1 MVETSTLRV
10 AVVGAGPA
18 GTYAARH
25 LLGAGDGTYADGRV
39 ALLTD
44 RAIEVDMFERLP
56 TPYGL
61 IRGGVAPD
69 HPEKKLMGQLFE
81 SLTRRPE
88 FRYFGN
94 VEVGRDVSAGELSDW
109 YDAVIYAV
117 GASDDPVLDIP
128 GADLTG
134 CVSAR
139 QFVGWYN
146 GHPDHADLAV
156 DLSAER
162 AIVIGN
168 GNVALDVARILA
180 HDPEILRRTD
190 IADHALKA
198 LERSRIREVVV
209 VGRRSHLHAAFG
221 CAELEELGQLEGI
234 GIAVDAAELALAGSP
249 PGLARRKH
257 DALVSYASNPSA
269 GGGRRIALRFLTTP
283 IAIEG
288 SEKVQGL
295 RWARTG
301 LVDTASGTRNLD
313 LAGVSDVIP
322 AGLVIRSI
330 GYRGS
335 PVPGLPFDE
344 VRGVLAHLDGRIR
357 GCPGSYATGWIKRG
371 PTGVIG
377 TNKKCARDTVRALLD
392 DAAAGLLPTQRSLDR
407 ATLDARVRE
416 RASAV
421 VDLHGWRAIDLDE
434 RRAGHLENRP
444 RRKHTRIPDLV
455 SAARAG
461 HPVGPQR
468 YEIIVI
474 GSGLGGLV
482 SAACLA
488 ASGKSVLVL
497 EQHEILG
504 GCSQVFR
511 RKGKWEFDCG
521 VHYVGGCVPGSDSL
535 IPTVLRGLG
544 VEDRIE
550 WSRLDDDGMDTV
562 VLPEHTFRVPTNWD
576 GFADN
581 LAQTFPADATG
592 LRNCVAELRLIGEGA
607 DRINDVPHS
616 VRVVLPL
623 ARRPRELAVI
633 VRALE
638 QPIGRMFDRH
648 RLSPKART
656 ALLSLIHLHNTP
668 PSRTPALL
676 VAALLRH
683 YFKAGAYFPTQGG
696 QVLAA
701 NLAEV
706 ILSHGGTIRT
716 KARVRSID
724 IQAGRVTGVTLTD
737 GEAIGTDIVI
747 SNADAHRTF
756 LDLVGPEH
764 LRRRTVDRIRAFR
777 RPHSI
782 FSTYIAADI
791 DIAAT
796 RPATNYI
803 LHGRYDVQTTYDML
817 DHGQWDPRGWLAI
830 SSPTLKTQGRKHFG
844 IPGHSSIEAFTAV
857 PAEYEFWGGGDPMA
871 GPSYKG
877 SPTYIQRK
885 AEIEASVMDR
895 VLDTLPELTGHIVWQ
910 ESATPLSHERFT
922 LSRMPYG
929 PENAKDQ
936 IGPGRRLSV
945 RTEIDG
951 LFLAGA
957 STVYL
962 YGIAFTMRGGVGTA
976 SHVLG
981 RDLLKAFWAG
991 EVISDRA
998 SLPEHGPGWDPFD
1011 VCRGHVRKGARGE
1024 QQFAATITAG

>member
-1 MVETSTLRV
+1 MARTERLRV

-18 GTYAARH
+18 GVYAARH
-25 LLGAGDGTYADGRV
+25 LLGVDGGTYVAGRT
-39 ALLTD
+39 APLTD
-44 RAIEVDMFERLP
+44 RAVEVDLFERLP

-61 IRGGVAPD
+61 VRAGVAPD
-69 HPEKKLMGQLFE
+69 HPEKKLMGQLFDAIA
-81 SLTRRPE
+81 RRPE
-88 FRYFGN
+88 FRFFGN
-94 VEVGRDVSAGELSDW
+94 VVIGRDVTVEELSAW
-109 YDAVIYAV
+109 YDAVVYAV
-117 GASDDPVLDIP
+117 GAASDCALGIP
-128 GADLTG
+128 GGDLPG
-134 CVSAR
+134 SVAAR

-156 DLSAER
+156 DLGSER
-162 AIVIGN
+162 AVIIGN
-168 GNVALDVARILA
+168 GNVALDVARVLCLR
-180 HDPEILRRTD
+180 PEELRHTD
-190 IADHALKA
+190 IAPHALAA
-198 LERSRIREVVV
+198 LEDSRIREVVV
-209 VGRRSHLHAAFG
+209 MGRRSHLHAAFAN
-221 CAELEELGQLEGI
+221 AELEELGRLDDVE
-234 GIAVDAAELALAGSP
+234 IAVDAGELALAEHT
-249 PGLARRKH
+249 PGHGPVRRKH
-257 DALVSYASNPSA
+257 DLLVQYAANRRPNA
-269 GGGRRIALRFLTTP
+269 RRRIALRFLRTP
-283 IAIEG
+283 TEVLG
-288 SEKVQGL
+288 TDKVEGL
-295 RWARTG
+295 RWTRTKAQPAA
-301 LVDTASGTRNLD
+301 T
-313 LAGVSDVIP
+313 DVIP
-322 AGLVIRSI
+322 TGLLIRSI
-330 GYRGS
+330 GYRGN
-335 PVPGLPFDE
+335 PLPGLPFDDTH
-344 VRGVLAHLDGRIR
+344 GVIEHIDGRVVGR
-357 GCPGSYATGWIKRG
+357 PGSYVTGWIKRG

-392 DAAAGLLPTQRSLDR
+392 DADAGRLSTGRSLDR
-407 ATLDARVRE
+407 PAVAARLRQ
-416 RASAV
+416 RRRDV
-421 VDLHGWRAIDLDE
+421 VDLTGWNAIDLTE
-434 RRAGHLENRP
+434 RRAGHAEGRP
-444 RRKHTRIPDLV
+444 RHKLTRVPELV
-455 SAARAG
+455 AASQGSRCG
-461 HPVGPQR
+461 GPR
-468 YEIIVI
+468 HYDVIVV
-474 GSGLGGLV
+474 GSGLGGLS

-521 VHYVGGCVPGSDSL
+521 VHYVGGCVPGSDGL

-576 GFADN
+576 GFAQN
-581 LAQTFPADATG
+581 LAETFPADATG
-592 LRNCVAELRLIGEGA
+592 LRSCVAELRVIGEGA

-638 QPIGRMFDRH
+638 QPIGRLFDRH
-648 RLSPKART
+648 RLGPHARA

-676 VAALLRH
+676 VAVLLRH

-701 NLAEV
+701 NLVEV
-706 ILSHGGTIRT
+706 ILGHGGTVRT

-724 IQAGRVTGVTLTD
+724 VEGGRVTGVTLTD
-737 GEAIGTDIVI
+737 GETIRADVVV

-756 LDLVGPEH
+756 QDLIAPQH
-764 LRRRTVDRIRAFR
+764 LRRRTLDRIRNLR

-791 DIAAT
+791 DISAT

-803 LHGRYDVQTTYDML
+803 LHDRYDFQTTYDIL
-817 DHGQWDPRGWLAI
+817 DAGQWDPRGWLAI
-830 SSPTLKTQGRKHFG
+830 SSPTLKTGGRRHFG
-844 IPGHSSIEAFTAV
+844 AAGHSSIEAFMAV
-857 PAEYEFWGGGDPMA
+857 PAEYEFWGGGDPMK
-871 GPSYKG
+871 GTDYKW
-877 SPTYIQRK
+877 SPTYIKRK
-885 AEIEASVMDR
+885 AEIEETVMER
-895 VLDTLPELTGHIVWQ
+895 LLDTLPELNGHVVWQ
-910 ESATPLSHERFT
+910 ESATPLTHERFT

-929 PENAKDQ
+929 PELAKDQ

-962 YGIAFTMRGGVGTA
+962 FGIAFTLRGGVGTA
-976 SHVLG
+976 SHILG

-991 EVISDRA
+991 EVISDPA
-998 SLPEHGPGWDPFD
+998 ALPAHGPDWDPFD
-1011 VCRGHVRKGARGE
+1011 VCRSHALKGSRRE
-1024 QQFAATITAG
+1024 HQLSAATLTGA